1 MNASVRAELMTA
13 LVDDGSFPRDRGLPT
28 LDERRVI
35 AVGNETDLLAVGL
48 LGDCQPQATCLPA
61 HLGLG
66 ERAHRKHRTRELLL
80 RQRKEEVRLILVG
93 IHAALQQPS
102 TVRIALHARVVAGR
116 DLLGAESA
124 RALQERR
131 ELQVAVAMRTWQ
143 RRPSG
148 CVLLNEV
155 RDHSL
160 AKLALEI
167 DNVVRKADEGGDA
180 PRIVKIVE
188 RAAAPPCLLAAA
200 LIVELHRQT
209 DNLMALLGEQ
219 GRGD

>member
-1 MNASVRAELMTA
+1 
-13 LVDDGSFPRDRGLPT
+13 
-28 LDERRVI
+28 
-35 AVGNETDLLAVGL
+35 
-48 LGDCQPQATCLPA
+48 
-61 HLGLG
+61 
-66 ERAHRKHRTRELLL
+66 
-80 RQRKEEVRLILVG
+80 
-93 IHAALQQPS
+93 
-102 TVRIALHARVVAGR
+102 
-116 DLLGAESA
+116 
-124 RALQERR
+124 
-131 ELQVAVAMRTWQ
+131 MRTWQ

-155 RDHSL
+155 RDQSL

-209 DNLMALLGEQ
+209 DNLMTLLGEQ
-219 GRGD
+219 GRGDRGVDASRHGYDDAHR